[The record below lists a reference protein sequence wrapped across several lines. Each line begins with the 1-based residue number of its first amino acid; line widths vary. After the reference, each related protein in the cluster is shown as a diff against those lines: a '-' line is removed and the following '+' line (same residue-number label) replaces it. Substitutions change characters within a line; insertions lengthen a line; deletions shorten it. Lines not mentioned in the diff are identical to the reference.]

1 MYLNTHPLLSILFS
15 LLILNGF
22 YNLSKILSKNR
33 YFVFLEKYAVQ
44 GKVILFFLIINFISI
59 LFYNLFLFYGINEFF
74 LKIIATSLAGSSLP
88 PIPSGWTSTVGLAS
102 AILGQISSMCDPRT
116 LEQSGEK

>member
-22 YNLSKILSKNR
+22 YNLSKILSKNK
-33 YFVFLEKYAVQ
+33 YFVFLENYAVQ

-59 LFYNLFLFYGINEFF
+59 LFYNFFLFYGINEFF
-74 LKIIATSLAGSSLP
+74 LKIIVTLLL
-88 PIPSGWTSTVGLAS
+88 I
-102 AILGQISSMCDPRT
+102 IL
-116 LEQSGEK
+116 KVF